1 MIKSGNS
8 APGDPNVPPPWA
20 GLSRSARMSPQK
32 NPPGRKPFSPVPF
45 SVMLLCLSLLVFGI
59 GGRALWTADEPREAE
74 IAREMAEV
82 FRGWVSGKPVLG
94 RSAAIPFLAGE
105 PFVEKPPLYYWLSAL
120 MMLTAGRLID
130 PAVAA
135 RALSALAG
143 GLTMM
148 LLWLVLR
155 SRWGNRE
162 GVAAALILSVTA
174 GFFMSSHWILI
185 DPLLMLLTAGAIL
198 LTFQGLDSGQP
209 GWVLAGYLAG
219 GLAFL
224 TKGFVAWGLIFPA
237 AVALTFLYFREIIR
251 RPMLH
256 LTGLALF
263 FGPGLIWAAAFHSGA
278 GEELWREWLV
288 NNNLGRFSGDTTK
301 SHLRGPLYYLGIGPL
316 LLLPWTPLLIG
327 GLLRPRSQEGRDG
340 PRNLFLLLLAWAV
353 GGLVLLSLAG
363 TKRDIY
369 LYPLLPG
376 FAGLAVYCLRDIPRW
391 ARAVYGVLT
400 AILTLPIVFFSFFTV
415 TLGDDGFRVVWMLS
429 LPVALCALASLYS
442 LYRFRRHFFPRVL
455 TVSSLFCLAL
465 IWGAFP
471 IIDQEKDYQPAVQ
484 RLAESASEFPP
495 GRIAGWQLDETTRA
509 LFSYYAGL
517 TIPDLSD
524 KVPSLADRERLATV
538 LAGKDG
544 EYDAVL
550 FLLKRQ
556 TFPPPEMEGKNY
568 RVAAEDRMGLNRR
581 LFLVV
586 GGSRIDSAN

>member
-1 MIKSGNS
+1 MIKSGN
-8 APGDPNVPPPWA
+8 PGSGAPNVVPRA
-20 GLSRSARMSPQK
+20 GLFRSARLRPQK
-32 NPPGRKPFSPVPF
+32 NPPGRQPLSPIPF
-45 SVMLLCLSLLVFGI
+45 SVVLLCLSLLVFGI
-59 GGRALWTADEPREAE
+59 GGRGLWTADEPREAE

-82 FRGWVSGKPVLG
+82 FRGWVLGKPLSG
-94 RSAAIPFLAGE
+94 RSAAVPFLAGK

-174 GFFMSSHWILI
+174 GFFMSSHWLLI
-185 DPLLMLLTAGAIL
+185 DPLLMVLTAGAIL
-198 LTFQGLDSGQP
+198 LAFQGLDAGQP
-209 GWVLAGYLAG
+209 GWVLTGYLAG

-224 TKGFVAWGLIFPA
+224 TKGFVAWGLLLPA
-237 AVALTFLYFREIIR
+237 AAALTFLYFREIIR
-251 RPMLH
+251 RPLLH

-263 FGPGLIWAAAFHSGA
+263 FAPGLIWAAAFHSGG

-316 LLLPWTPLLIG
+316 LLLPWTPLLVG
-327 GLLRPRSQEGRDG
+327 GLVRPRSQKGRDG
-340 PRNLFLLLLAWAV
+340 PRHLFLLLLAWA
-353 GGLVLLSLAG
+353 GGGFFLLSLAG
-363 TKRDIY
+363 TKRDVY

-391 ARAVYGVLT
+391 TRAVYGVLT
-400 AILTLPIVFFSFFTV
+400 AILALPIVFFAFLTV
-415 TLGDDGFRVVWMLS
+415 TLGADGVRVAWRLS
-429 LPVALCALASLYS
+429 LPVLLCALATLYS
-442 LYRFRRHFFPRVL
+442 LYRFRRQLLFRVL
-455 TVSSLFCLAL
+455 TVSSLLGLAL

-471 IIDQEKDYQPAVQ
+471 LIDREKNYQPAVQ
-484 RLAESASEFPP
+484 RLAESISEFPS
-495 GRIAGWQLDETTRA
+495 GRVAGWQLDETTRA

-524 KVPSLADRERLATV
+524 KVPSPADRERLATV
-538 LAGKDG
+538 LAGEDG

-556 TFPPPEMEGKNY
+556 TSLPPEIEEMDC
-568 RVAAEDRMGLNRR
+568 RVAVEDRMGLNRR
-581 LFLVV
+581 LFLVASD
-586 GGSRIDSAN
+586 SRIDSAN